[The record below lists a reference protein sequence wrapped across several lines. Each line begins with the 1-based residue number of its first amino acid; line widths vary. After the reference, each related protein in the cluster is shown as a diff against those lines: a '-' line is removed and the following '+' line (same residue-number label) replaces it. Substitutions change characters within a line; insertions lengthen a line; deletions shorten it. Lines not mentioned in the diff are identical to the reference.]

1 MINYGCLHRLVGIVI
16 TPNYIFNLQG
26 QKILSFFFF
35 SSLLKSYYML
45 NSLSV
50 KTKSFPETPLPPRS
64 QQKKKKRL
72 KCLAKHF
79 RSNGKK
85 YFAQYNH
92 ELRLNNS
99 NFLLGGIL

>member
-35 SSLLKSYYML
+35 HPFLKSYYML

-64 QQKKKKRL
+64 QQKKKKEIKVPSEALSIKRE
-72 KCLAKHF
+72 KI
-79 RSNGKK
+79 
-85 YFAQYNH
+85 
-92 ELRLNNS
+92 LRPIQS
-99 NFLLGGIL
+99 

>member
-35 SSLLKSYYML
+35 HPFLKSYYML

-64 QQKKKKRL
+64 QQKKKKIKEPSEALSIKRE
-72 KCLAKHF
+72 KI
-79 RSNGKK
+79 
-85 YFAQYNH
+85 
-92 ELRLNNS
+92 LRPIQS
-99 NFLLGGIL
+99 

>member
-35 SSLLKSYYML
+35 FHPFLKSYYIL

-64 QQKKKKRL
+64 QQQKKKIKVPSEALSIKRE
-72 KCLAKHF
+72 KI
-79 RSNGKK
+79 
-85 YFAQYNH
+85 
-92 ELRLNNS
+92 LRPIQS
-99 NFLLGGIL
+99 

>member
-35 SSLLKSYYML
+35 FFSSLSKSYYML

-50 KTKSFPETPLPPRS
+50 KTKSFPETPLPPHS
-64 QQKKKKRL
+64 QKKKKMIKVPSEALSIKRE
-72 KCLAKHF
+72 KI
-79 RSNGKK
+79 
-85 YFAQYNH
+85 
-92 ELRLNNS
+92 LRPIQS
-99 NFLLGGIL
+99 